1 MARSSLRSGCIVT
14 RIIDLTPPDRFFRT
28 HMRRCRS
35 RVENQGLVALF
46 DRHDRPFVSTCP
58 NTEHRAQRKARLA
71 RQDHRRQ
78 AAWACR
84 SEHNAILPEVESCD
98 HDDRAESR
106 PPILRGGKGAAT
118 THIRSAAVAAGPSF
132 PVRRLEAWGEAR
144 KSGTHL
150 LRRRVAALCGNG
162 HAPLSARRRP
172 TTACCKCRVN
182 TGPSAFL
189 IPLANS

>member
-1 MARSSLRSGCIVT
+1 MARRSMRSGCIVT

-35 RVENQGLVALF
+35 RVENQGLVALL
-46 DRHDRPFVSTCP
+46 DRHDRPFVPTCP

-98 HDDRAESR
+98 HDR
-106 PPILRGGKGAAT
+106 PC
-118 THIRSAAVAAGPSF
+118 
-132 PVRRLEAWGEAR
+132 R
-144 KSGTHL
+144 KQTSH
-150 LRRRVAALCGNG
+150 
-162 HAPLSARRRP
+162 SARRKRRRDNSYP
-172 TTACCKCRVN
+172 VGRRGGQTQLPCASARGLGGGPEERDPSFAAACCSPVRKRSRAPL
-182 TGPSAFL
+182 GSAARLGGGQRPSVVSAG
-189 IPLANS
+189 

>member
-1 MARSSLRSGCIVT
+1 MARRSLRSGCIVT

-98 HDDRAESR
+98 HDR
-106 PPILRGGKGAAT
+106 PCRKQTSHSARRKRRRDNSYPVGRRGGQTQLPCA
-118 THIRSAAVAAGPSF
+118 SARG
-132 PVRRLEAWGEAR
+132 LGEAR